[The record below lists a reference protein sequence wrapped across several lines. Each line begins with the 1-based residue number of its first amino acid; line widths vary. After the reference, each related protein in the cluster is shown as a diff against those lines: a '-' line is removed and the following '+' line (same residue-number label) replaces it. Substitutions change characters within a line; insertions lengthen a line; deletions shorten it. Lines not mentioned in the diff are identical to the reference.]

1 MYMKFLTTIN
11 DFSGPLDLLLHL
23 VRASEMDIYE
33 VPIEEITNQYVEY
46 INKMEEMNIDVAS
59 EYLILASELIYIK
72 SKKLLNIKDDDEEEA
87 NQLEF
92 KIGTEEELR
101 HRLIEYKK
109 YKEITESFKML
120 EERRSD
126 FHTKLPESL
135 SEYRESVSL
144 NTDITLDDLMN
155 AFEEFLKRQKYSK
168 PLATKITSKEYSVS
182 RRTFEIRNLLKKQKE
197 INFFDLFEEVNKPYI
212 VVTFLTILEMTKSG
226 EINIKQDKTFGNIT
240 IESRVS

>member
-1 MYMKFLTTIN
+1 MKFETTIN

-33 VPIEEITNQYVEY
+33 VPIEEITNQYIEY
-46 INKMEEMNIDVAS
+46 INKMEEMNIDIAS
-59 EYLILASELIYIK
+59 EYLTLASELIYIK
-72 SKKLLNIKDDDEEEA
+72 SKKLLNIKDDEEDA

-101 HRLIEYKK
+101 NRLIEYKR
-109 YKEITESFKML
+109 YKEITENFKLL
-120 EERRSD
+120 EEKRSD

-144 NTDITLDDLMN
+144 NTDITLDDLMK

-168 PLATKITSKEYSVS
+168 PLSTKVTNKEYSVAK
-182 RRTFEIRNLLKKQKE
+182 RTLEIRNLLKKHNTM
-197 INFFDLFEEVNKPYI
+197 NFFDLFEEVNKPYI

-226 EINIKQDKTFGNIT
+226 EINLTQDKTFGNII
-240 IESRVS
+240 IESRIS